1 MRPIVGPS
9 ISATERMEETAAGEF
24 RVSEE
29 VAEYWALGPEWLIV
43 AQVSLRLAGVY
54 LNWPVLTALVLV
66 ALFPVS
72 FSGLGM
78 MFWLSVHSWVFVED
92 WETCVFLEVES
103 PNLIRRA

>member
-9 ISATERMEETAAGEF
+9 ISAIERREETAAGEF
-24 RVSEE
+24 RVSVE
-29 VAEYWALGPEWLIV
+29 VAEYWAFGPEWLIV

-72 FSGLGM
+72 FSALGM
-78 MFWLSVHSWVFVED
+78 MFWPFVHSWVSVED
-92 WETCVFLEVES
+92 WGTCVFLEFES
-103 PNLIRRA
+103 PNLIRQA

>member
-9 ISATERMEETAAGEF
+9 RSAIERREVTAAGES
-24 RVSEE
+24 RVSVE
-29 VAEYWALGPEWLIV
+29 VGEYWVVEPEWPIV
-43 AQVSLRLAGVY
+43 AQVNLKLAGVC

-78 MFWLSVHSWVFVED
+78 MFWLFVRSWVSVED
-92 WETCVFLEVES
+92 WEMCVFLEVES
-103 PNLIRRA
+103 PNLIHQA

>member
-9 ISATERMEETAAGEF
+9 RSAIERREVTAAGES
-24 RVSEE
+24 RVSVEVGE
-29 VAEYWALGPEWLIV
+29 YWVAEPEWPIV
-43 AQVSLRLAGVY
+43 AQVNLKLAGVC

-78 MFWLSVHSWVFVED
+78 MFWLFVHSWVSVEE
-92 WETCVFLEVES
+92 WEMCVFLEVES
-103 PNLIRRA
+103 PNLIHQA

>member
-9 ISATERMEETAAGEF
+9 RSAIERREETAVGEF
-24 RVSEE
+24 RVCVE
-29 VAEYWALGPEWLIV
+29 VGEYWVVGPEWLIA
-43 AQVSLRLAGVY
+43 AQVSLKLAGVY

-78 MFWLSVHSWVFVED
+78 MFWLFVRSWVSVED
-92 WETCVFLEVES
+92 WEMCVFLEVES
-103 PNLIRRA
+103 PNLIHQA

>member
-9 ISATERMEETAAGEF
+9 RSAIERREETAAGEL
-24 RVSEE
+24 RVSVE
-29 VAEYWALGPEWLIV
+29 VGEYWVFGPEWPIA
-43 AQVSLRLAGVY
+43 AQVSLKLAGVY

-78 MFWLSVHSWVFVED
+78 MFWLFVRSWVSVED
-92 WETCVFLEVES
+92 WEMCVFLEVES
-103 PNLIRRA
+103 PNLIHQA